1 MAACRVV
8 PYGREMSVAGV
19 LASCAMLLFTLG
31 GCEAMGMDG
40 ADAATSVALLSTQ
53 VAGEGFDAGDI
64 EELIDDGALATLSAE
79 LFPTVEASA
88 TATLTVTPATAPQAT
103 ATPTP
108 PQAGEAA
115 SFALV
120 SPAFG
125 EGGTIPTIYTCDG
138 QDISP
143 ALRWRDAPEGTES
156 VALICDDPDAPG
168 GSWVHWIIYDVPVS
182 AGSLPEA
189 VPSTPHLAGGGRQG
203 RNSWARI
210 GYGGPC
216 PPSGVHRY
224 VFRLFALDTFLGL
237 TPEEVNQQ
245 VLLDAISDHVLGEA
259 VLIGTYQR

>member
-1 MAACRVV
+1 MAACHGV
-8 PYGREMSVAGV
+8 PRGRELGMAGM
-19 LASCAMLLFTLG
+19 LASCAIILFTLG

-53 VAGEGFDAGDI
+53 VADEGFDAGDI
-64 EELIDDGALATLSAE
+64 EELIGDGSLATLSAE

-88 TATLTVTPATAPQAT
+88 TATLTLTPTPTAAPQAT

-108 PQAGEAA
+108 DA
-115 SFALV
+115 SASDFALF

-156 VALICDDPDAPG
+156 VALICVDPDAPG
-168 GSWVHWIIYDVPVS
+168 GSWVHWVIYDVPVS

-189 VPSTPHLAGGGRQG
+189 VPLTPVLAGGGRQG
-203 RNSWARI
+203 RNSWSRF

-224 VFRLFALDTFLGL
+224 VFRLFALDTFLGWA
-237 TPEEVNQQ
+237 PEDVDQET
-245 VLLDAISDHVLGEA
+245 LLDAISDHVLGEA
-259 VLIGTYQR
+259 ILTGTYQR